1 MKHDN
6 GRSPIYRWFSHYS
19 LHARG
24 IFYCHVWW
32 PKDGRINVNMSQYHW
47 HEPARR
53 MYLLCESQQVLGD
66 LDVDSTSGNG
76 KAAAIMGTLVQQN
89 QLLLSFPWHFFPTW
103 LVPCMSVILRAFH
116 DTKKSGS
123 RMPIW
128 GVWHPLI
135 GWQRA
140 RKHGNATLLHFDDF
154 WCIRRSQL
162 GNSKSFETS
171 AQLTASASLINLQ
184 DGLPMFHVCVELE
197 GCISDS
203 ASSVIVMFPQ
213 NPTMGLSE
221 TSLWD

>member
-1 MKHDN
+1 
-6 GRSPIYRWFSHYS
+6 
-19 LHARG
+19 
-24 IFYCHVWW
+24 
-32 PKDGRINVNMSQYHW
+32 
-47 HEPARR
+47 
-53 MYLLCESQQVLGD
+53 
-66 LDVDSTSGNG
+66 
-76 KAAAIMGTLVQQN
+76 
-89 QLLLSFPWHFFPTW
+89 
-103 LVPCMSVILRAFH
+103 MSVILRAFH

-154 WCIRRSQL
+154 WYIRRSQL

-171 AQLTASASLINLQ
+171 AKLTASASLIIYSQ

-203 ASSVIVMFPQ
+203 ASSIIVMFPQ

-221 TSLWD
+221 TRVPQSWSNLMAYQLIIIFNHSKLIDRMNREAILHFQTIPN